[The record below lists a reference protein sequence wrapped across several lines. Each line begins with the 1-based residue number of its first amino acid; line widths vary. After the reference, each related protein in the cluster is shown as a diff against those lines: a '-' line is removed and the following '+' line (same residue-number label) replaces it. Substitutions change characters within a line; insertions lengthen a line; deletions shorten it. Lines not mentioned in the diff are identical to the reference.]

1 MVRFT
6 GKGATVLLMAVLSI
20 GSIGSAATV
29 SDEFARANTL
39 YEQKEYEAA
48 IETYTGIVRAKV
60 ESAALYYNL
69 GNAYFKH
76 GDLGHAVL
84 YYLKAKRLDPSDE
97 DILSNLRFA
106 RQFSRVQMEGV
117 QLNPINSFMV
127 SLVDPYRLDTLAWLS
142 SAIFVMLIIFLILRL
157 GLGIVGTGLRAA
169 ITGILVVLVVS
180 VSLTTFKYR
189 HDYLTQRGVIIAEE
203 APVFT
208 GPSDQSDIELQ
219 GAPGVVFEILS
230 ETDDYYNVLFENK
243 RRGWV
248 DKQLVAEI

>member
-6 GKGATVLLMAVLSI
+6 GTGATVLLIVAMSI

-29 SDEFARANTL
+29 SDEFARANSL
-39 YEQKEYEAA
+39 YEQKEYETA
-48 IETYTGIVRAKV
+48 IETYTGIVRAEM
-60 ESAALYYNL
+60 ESASLYYNL

-117 QLNPINSFMV
+117 QLNPINSFLV
-127 SLVDPYRLDTLAWLS
+127 SLVDPYRLDTLAWLDS
-142 SAIFVMLIIFLILRL
+142 TFFVVLVMFLILRL
-157 GLGIVGTGLRAA
+157 GLGIIGSGLRAA
-169 ITGILVVLVVS
+169 IIATLTLLLVS
-180 VSLTTFKYR
+180 VSLTTIKYR
-189 HDYLTQRGVIIAEE
+189 HEYLTRRGVIIAEE
-203 APVFT
+203 APVFS

-230 ETDDYYNVLFENK
+230 ETEDYYNVLFENK